1 MRVFVARHD
10 RVIERVDPVR
20 DDVLGSSLISP
31 ATAPPASANPTAVRT
46 VAVLSVTRN
55 RASRPDR
62 QFAGF
67 ICLSNIAMSSVA
79 GGCSGH
85 IAARVAEA
93 SDEREEAPVHRR
105 S

>member
-1 MRVFVARHD
+1 VA
-10 RVIERVDPVR
+10 
-20 DDVLGSSLISP
+20 
-31 ATAPPASANPTAVRT
+31 
-46 VAVLSVTRN
+46 RN
-55 RASRPDR
+55 RASGPDR